1 MKKILVP
8 VDGSENSSRALE
20 HAVSFAK
27 DGDSAAVTILHVID
41 MPPTVYI
48 ESQKLLDQ
56 LLANF
61 REESAKVL
69 DKYRTLAQSRGA
81 KAVHIAV
88 MEGDAAKTIVDYAN
102 KGGFDFIVMGT
113 RGLGGVKG
121 LLLGSV
127 SMAVIQTAKMPV
139 MVVK

>member
-1 MKKILVP
+1 MKKILVS
-8 VDGSENSSRALE
+8 VDGSENSNRALE
-20 HAVSFAK
+20 HAVSLAK
-27 DGDSAAVTILHVID
+27 DSDAAAITILHVID
-41 MPPTVYI
+41 MPPTIYI

-56 LLANF
+56 LWANF
-61 REESAKVL
+61 REESAKML
-69 DKYRTLAQSRGA
+69 DRYRTLAQTRGA
-81 KAVHIAV
+81 KTVHIAV

-102 KGGFDFIVMGT
+102 KGGFDLIVVGS
-113 RGLGGVKG
+113 RGLGGIRG